1 VSAQP
6 HADKDLAALRDE
18 IECQRVIAQYSA
30 SIDWADREG
39 LAAMFW
45 PDAKFDFGPA
55 FFIGS
60 CGEAIN
66 FLVDSVKNS
75 VVRTHSL
82 GSTWLKIEKN
92 AARGETPAINVWL
105 ERNSDGSLTRFFFTA
120 RYLWRLEKRQG
131 VWRASSL
138 SVLINTAQCT
148 PYDEKQQPPGFELT
162 VGLGLEHPR
171 CPGGHT

>member
-1 VSAQP
+1 MTMQVQ
-6 HADKDLAALRDE
+6 ADQDLATLRDQ

-60 CGEAIN
+60 CGDAIN

-75 VVRTHSL
+75 VVRTHAL
-82 GSTWLKIEKN
+82 GATWLNIDKN
-92 AARGETPAINVWL
+92 EARGETPAI
-105 ERNSDGSLTRFFFTA
+105 
-120 RYLWRLEKRQG
+120 
-131 VWRASSL
+131 
-138 SVLINTAQCT
+138 
-148 PYDEKQQPPGFELT
+148 
-162 VGLGLEHPR
+162 
-171 CPGGHT
+171 

>member
-1 VSAQP
+1 MTMQVQ
-6 HADKDLAALRDE
+6 ADQDLATLRDQ

-60 CGEAIN
+60 CGDAIN

-75 VVRTHSL
+75 VVRTHAL
-82 GSTWLKIEKN
+82 GATWLNIDKN
-92 AARGETPAINVWL
+92 EARGETPAINVWL
-105 ERNSDGSLTRFFFTA
+105 QRDPDGALIRFFFTA
-120 RYLWRLEKRQG
+120 RYLWRLEKRHGQ
-131 VWRASSL
+131 WRASSL

-148 PYDEKQQPPGFELT
+148 PYDEKQQPRGFELN
-162 VGLGLEHPR
+162 VGLAMEHPR
-171 CPGGHT
+171 CPGKHC